1 MQTVDWIVLFVLI
14 IGALI
19 GLILGFGKLLKIF
32 TGGIIGFI
40 ISLVV
45 VYFCIGFV
53 SSWGFVQDL
62 MDKLVQAMESA
73 NNGFVNW
80 LIGIK
85 IEKVLLGIILFIVVQ
100 LLRILIVS
108 IIKEIVEIDNAVMK
122 TINKVFGVIFMLVI
136 IAMVALIVF
145 QIVAWVGGDSA
156 VNFEQS
162 LTGAFH
168 IDAVFR
174 NNPLNALFR

>member
-1 MQTVDWIVLFVLI
+1 MQTVDWVLLFVLI

-32 TGGIIGFI
+32 TGGIVGFI

-53 SSWGFVQDL
+53 ASWGFVQDL
-62 MDKLVQAMESA
+62 MAKLVQAMEGA

-80 LIGIK
+80 LISIK
-85 IEKVLLGIILFIVVQ
+85 IEKVILGVILFIVVQ
-100 LLRILIVS
+100 LLRVLIVS
-108 IIKEIVEIDNAVMK
+108 VIKGIVEIDNVVMR
-122 TINKVFGVIFMLVI
+122 TINKFFGIVFMLVV

-145 QIVAWVGGDSA
+145 QIVAWVGGESA
-156 VNFEQS
+156 INFEKS

-174 NNPLNALFR
+174 NNPLNALFK